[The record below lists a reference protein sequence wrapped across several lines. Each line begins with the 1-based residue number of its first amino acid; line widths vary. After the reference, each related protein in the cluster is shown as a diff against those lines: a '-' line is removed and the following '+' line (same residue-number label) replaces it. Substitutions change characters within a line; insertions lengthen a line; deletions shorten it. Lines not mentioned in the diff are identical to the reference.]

1 VSRPENTTSD
11 WFVVTS
17 FDLRPEIRGLLKLG
31 LPIVLTQ
38 FIQVSNTTVAVLMM
52 GRVGALELAAL
63 GLGGSFMIF
72 VFLVCLGIMMS
83 LSPTIAQHFGA
94 GRDQQIK
101 ESFQQGLWL
110 ALLTGVGAFLL
121 LRQMDHLMLWIGI
134 DPNVVPLV
142 QRYLALAAW
151 SMPATCLYMALR
163 FLCEATGHSKP
174 MLVINV
180 ATLPIVVA
188 GNWAFI
194 FGHLGMPAMG
204 VEGAAANLILVMS
217 LNALGMLLYVVMS
230 RRYRARE
237 LWHSF
242 SRPGAGLIALLKL
255 GIPIAGTLI
264 LDTSFFTAIALM
276 MGKIGHVWLAA
287 HQVAIN
293 YATVAFMIPVSLSS
307 ATMARVGQAIGQNN
321 PWLARARGVLG
332 ISCALLLVVP
342 SILIIFIFPEWVA
355 GLYTDDAEVVM
366 AAVPLLFAA
375 AFLQIF
381 DATYIT
387 AQGALRG
394 LKDVNGPLM
403 ISFSFWAVGLPAA
416 WGLGWGLNWGAPG
429 LWWGMIA
436 GVAATAVL
444 LIWRFHWRASSVLRE
459 PIA

>member
-1 VSRPENTTSD
+1 
-11 WFVVTS
+11 VTS

-366 AAVPLLFAA
+366 AAIPLLFAA

>member
-1 VSRPENTTSD
+1 MRS
-11 WFVVTS
+11 S

-355 GLYTDDAEVVM
+355 GLYTDDAEVIM
-366 AAVPLLFAA
+366 AAVPLLVAA

-394 LKDVNGPLM
+394 FKDVNGPLM

>member
-1 VSRPENTTSD
+1 M
-11 WFVVTS
+11 
-17 FDLRPEIRGLLKLG
+17 
-31 LPIVLTQ
+31 LTQ

>member
-1 VSRPENTTSD
+1 MRS
-11 WFVVTS
+11 S

-110 ALLTGVGAFLL
+110 ALLTGVAAFLL

-134 DPNVVPLV
+134 DANVVPLV

>member
-1 VSRPENTTSD
+1 MRS
-11 WFVVTS
+11 S

-394 LKDVNGPLM
+394 FKDVNGPLM

>member
-1 VSRPENTTSD
+1 MRTA
-11 WFVVTS
+11 
-17 FDLRPEIRGLLKLG
+17 FDLKPEIRGLLKLG

-52 GRVGALELAAL
+52 GRVGSLELAAL

-94 GRDQQIK
+94 GRDEQIK
-101 ESFQQGLWL
+101 TSFQQGLWL
-110 ALLTGVGAFLL
+110 ASVTGIGAFLL
-121 LRQMDHLMLWIGI
+121 LREMDHLMLWIGI
-134 DPNVVPLV
+134 DPAVVPLV
-142 QRYLALAAW
+142 KAYLAFAAW
-151 SMPATCLYMALR
+151 SMPATCLYLALR

-174 MLVINV
+174 MLVINI
-180 ATLPIVVA
+180 ATLPVVLV

-194 FGHLGMPAMG
+194 FGHLGLPPMG

-217 LNALGMLLYVVMS
+217 LNALGMLLYVVTAE
-230 RRYRARE
+230 RYRARA
-237 LWHSF
+237 LWSSF
-242 SRPGAGLIALLKL
+242 TPPAAGLVSLLRL
-255 GIPIAGTLI
+255 GLPIAGTLI

-307 ATMARVGQAIGQNN
+307 ATMARVGQAMGQND
-321 PWLARARGVLG
+321 PRLARARGVLG

-342 SILIIFIFPEWVA
+342 SILMIFIFPEWVA
-355 GLYTDDAEVVM
+355 GLYTDDVEVVV

-394 LKDVNGPLM
+394 FKDVNGPLL
-403 ISFSFWAVGLPAA
+403 ISFSFWIVGLPAA
-416 WGLGWGLNWGAPG
+416 WGFGLGLNWGASG
-429 LWWGMIA
+429 LWWGMIV
-436 GVAATAVL
+436 GVASTAIL
-444 LIWRFHWRASSVLRE
+444 LLWRFHWRAANTLRQV
-459 PIA
+459 PT

>member
-1 VSRPENTTSD
+1 MR
-11 WFVVTS
+11 TS

-121 LRQMDHLMLWIGI
+121 LRQMDYLMLWIGI
-134 DPNVVPLV
+134 DANVVPLV

-174 MLVINV
+174 MLVINI
-180 ATLPIVVA
+180 ATLPVVVA

-194 FGHLGMPAMG
+194 FGHFGMPAMG

-237 LWHSF
+237 LWRSF
-242 SRPGAGLIALLKL
+242 SWPGADLIALLKL

-355 GLYTDDAEVVM
+355 GLYTDDAEVVI

-387 AQGALRG
+387 TQGALRG
-394 LKDVNGPLM
+394 FKDVNGPLM

-459 PIA
+459 AIA

>member
-1 VSRPENTTSD
+1 MRS
-11 WFVVTS
+11 S

-134 DPNVVPLV
+134 DANVVPLV

-174 MLVINV
+174 MLIINI
-180 ATLPIVVA
+180 ATLPVVVA
-188 GNWAFI
+188 GNWALI

-237 LWHSF
+237 LWRSF
-242 SRPGAGLIALLKL
+242 SRPDAGLIALLKL

>member
-1 VSRPENTTSD
+1 
-11 WFVVTS
+11 VTS

-242 SRPGAGLIALLKL
+242 SRPGTGLIALLKL

>member
-1 VSRPENTTSD
+1 MRTA
-11 WFVVTS
+11 
-17 FDLRPEIRGLLKLG
+17 FDLKPEIRGLLKLG

-52 GRVGALELAAL
+52 GRVGSLELAAL

-94 GRDQQIK
+94 GRDEQIK
-101 ESFQQGLWL
+101 TSFQQGLWL
-110 ALLTGVGAFLL
+110 ASVTGIGAFLL
-121 LRQMDHLMLWIGI
+121 LREMDHLMLWIGI
-134 DPNVVPLV
+134 DPAVVPLV
-142 QRYLALAAW
+142 KAYLAFAAW
-151 SMPATCLYMALR
+151 SMPATCLYLALR

-174 MLVINV
+174 MLVINI
-180 ATLPIVVA
+180 ATLPVVLV

-194 FGHLGMPAMG
+194 FGHLGLPPMG

-217 LNALGMLLYVVMS
+217 LNALGMLLYVVTAE
-230 RRYRARE
+230 RYRARG
-237 LWHSF
+237 LWSSF
-242 SRPGAGLIALLKL
+242 TPPGAGLVSLLRL
-255 GIPIAGTLI
+255 GLPIAGTLI

-307 ATMARVGQAIGQNN
+307 ATMARVGQAMGQND
-321 PWLARARGVLG
+321 PRLARARGVLG

-342 SILIIFIFPEWVA
+342 SILMIFIFPEWVA
-355 GLYTDDAEVVM
+355 GLYTDDVEVVV

-394 LKDVNGPLM
+394 FKDVNGPLL
-403 ISFSFWAVGLPAA
+403 ISFSFWIVGLPAA
-416 WGLGWGLNWGAPG
+416 WGFGLGLNWGASG
-429 LWWGMIA
+429 LWWGMIV
-436 GVAATAVL
+436 GVASTAIL
-444 LIWRFHWRASSVLRE
+444 LLWRFHWRAANTLRQ
-459 PIA
+459 ASA

>member
-1 VSRPENTTSD
+1 M
-11 WFVVTS
+11 TS

-134 DPNVVPLV
+134 DANVVPLV

-204 VEGAAANLILVMS
+204 VEGAAANLIFVMS

-355 GLYTDDAEVVM
+355 GLYTDDAEVIM

>member
-1 VSRPENTTSD
+1 
-11 WFVVTS
+11 VTS

-366 AAVPLLFAA
+366 AAIPLLFAA

-459 PIA
+459 PLA

>member
-1 VSRPENTTSD
+1 MRTA
-11 WFVVTS
+11 
-17 FDLRPEIRGLLKLG
+17 FDLKPEIRGLLKLG

-52 GRVGALELAAL
+52 GRVGSLELAAL

-94 GRDQQIK
+94 GRDEQIK
-101 ESFQQGLWL
+101 TSFQQGLWL
-110 ALLTGVGAFLL
+110 ALVTGIGAFLL
-121 LRQMDHLMLWIGI
+121 LREMDHLMLWIGI
-134 DPNVVPLV
+134 DPAVVPLV
-142 QRYLALAAW
+142 KAYLAFAAW
-151 SMPATCLYMALR
+151 SMPATCLYLALR

-174 MLVINV
+174 MLVINI
-180 ATLPIVVA
+180 ATLPVVLI

-194 FGHLGMPAMG
+194 FGHLGLPPMG

-217 LNALGMLLYVVMS
+217 LNALGMLLYVVTAK
-230 RRYRARE
+230 RYRARC
-237 LWHSF
+237 LWSSF
-242 SRPGAGLIALLKL
+242 APPGAGLISLLRL
-255 GIPIAGTLI
+255 GLPIAGTLI

-307 ATMARVGQAIGQNN
+307 ATMARVGQAMGQND
-321 PWLARARGVLG
+321 PRLARARGVLG

-342 SILIIFIFPEWVA
+342 SILMIFIFPKWVA
-355 GLYTDDAEVVM
+355 GLYTNDVEVVV
-366 AAVPLLFAA
+366 AAVPLLVAA

-394 LKDVNGPLM
+394 FKDVNGPLL
-403 ISFSFWAVGLPAA
+403 ISFSFWIVGLPAA
-416 WGLGWGLNWGAPG
+416 WGFGLGLNWGASG
-429 LWWGMIA
+429 LWWGMIV
-436 GVAATAVL
+436 GVASTAIL
-444 LIWRFHWRASSVLRE
+444 LLWRFQWRAANALRQV
-459 PIA
+459 PA

>member
-1 VSRPENTTSD
+1 
-11 WFVVTS
+11 VTS

>member
-1 VSRPENTTSD
+1 VRS
-11 WFVVTS
+11 S

-110 ALLTGVGAFLL
+110 ALLTGVAAFLL

-134 DPNVVPLV
+134 DANVVPLV

>member
-1 VSRPENTTSD
+1 M
-11 WFVVTS
+11 TS

-355 GLYTDDAEVVM
+355 GLYTDDAEVIM

-394 LKDVNGPLM
+394 FKDVNGPLM

>member
-1 VSRPENTTSD
+1 MRA
-11 WFVVTS
+11 S

-110 ALLTGVGAFLL
+110 ALLTGVAAFLL

-134 DPNVVPLV
+134 DANVVPLV

-355 GLYTDDAEVVM
+355 GLYTDDAEVIM

-459 PIA
+459 PLA

>member
-1 VSRPENTTSD
+1 M
-11 WFVVTS
+11 TS

-121 LRQMDHLMLWIGI
+121 LRQMDYLMLWIGI
-134 DPNVVPLV
+134 DASVVPLV

-237 LWHSF
+237 LWRSF
-242 SRPGAGLIALLKL
+242 SRPDAGLIALLKL

>member
-1 VSRPENTTSD
+1 VRS
-11 WFVVTS
+11 S

-174 MLVINV
+174 MLIINI
-180 ATLPIVVA
+180 ATLPVVVA
-188 GNWAFI
+188 GNWALI

-237 LWHSF
+237 LWRSF
-242 SRPGAGLIALLKL
+242 SRPDAGLIALLKL

-355 GLYTDDAEVVM
+355 GLYTDDAEVIM
-366 AAVPLLFAA
+366 AAVPLLVAA

-394 LKDVNGPLM
+394 FKDVNGPLM

>member
-1 VSRPENTTSD
+1 VRA
-11 WFVVTS
+11 S

-110 ALLTGVGAFLL
+110 ALLTGVAAFLL

-134 DPNVVPLV
+134 DANVVPLV

>member
-1 VSRPENTTSD
+1 M
-11 WFVVTS
+11 TS

-110 ALLTGVGAFLL
+110 ALLTGVAAFLL

-134 DPNVVPLV
+134 DANVVPLV

>member
-1 VSRPENTTSD
+1 M
-11 WFVVTS
+11 TS

-355 GLYTDDAEVVM
+355 GLYTDDAEVIM

-444 LIWRFHWRASSVLRE
+444 LIWRFHWRASSVLRA

>member
-1 VSRPENTTSD
+1 M
-11 WFVVTS
+11 TS

-134 DPNVVPLV
+134 DANVVPLV

-355 GLYTDDAEVVM
+355 GLYTDDAEVIM

-394 LKDVNGPLM
+394 FKDVNGPLM

>member
-1 VSRPENTTSD
+1 M
-11 WFVVTS
+11 TS

-134 DPNVVPLV
+134 DANVVPLV

-459 PIA
+459 PLA

>member
-1 VSRPENTTSD
+1 MRS
-11 WFVVTS
+11 S

-134 DPNVVPLV
+134 DANVVPLV

>member
-1 VSRPENTTSD
+1 MRS
-11 WFVVTS
+11 S

-110 ALLTGVGAFLL
+110 ALLTGVAAFLL

-134 DPNVVPLV
+134 DANVVPLV

-355 GLYTDDAEVVM
+355 GLYTDDAEVIM

-459 PIA
+459 PLA

>member
-1 VSRPENTTSD
+1 M
-11 WFVVTS
+11 TS

>member
-1 VSRPENTTSD
+1 MRA
-11 WFVVTS
+11 S

-134 DPNVVPLV
+134 DANVVPLV

-237 LWHSF
+237 LWRSF
-242 SRPGAGLIALLKL
+242 SWPDAGLIALLKL

>member
-1 VSRPENTTSD
+1 VRS
-11 WFVVTS
+11 S

-121 LRQMDHLMLWIGI
+121 LRQMDYLMLWIGI
-134 DPNVVPLV
+134 DASVVPLV

-174 MLVINV
+174 MLIINI
-180 ATLPIVVA
+180 ATLPVVVA
-188 GNWAFI
+188 GNWALI

-237 LWHSF
+237 LWRSF
-242 SRPGAGLIALLKL
+242 SRPDAGLIALLKL

-355 GLYTDDAEVVM
+355 GLYTDDAEVIM

-394 LKDVNGPLM
+394 FKDVNGPLM

>member
-1 VSRPENTTSD
+1 M
-11 WFVVTS
+11 
-17 FDLRPEIRGLLKLG
+17 LKLG

-52 GRVGALELAAL
+52 GRVGSLELAAL

-94 GRDQQIK
+94 GRDEQIK
-101 ESFQQGLWL
+101 TSFQQGLWL
-110 ALLTGVGAFLL
+110 ALVTGIGAFLL
-121 LRQMDHLMLWIGI
+121 LREMDHLMLWIGI
-134 DPNVVPLV
+134 DPAVVPLV
-142 QRYLALAAW
+142 KAYLAFAAW
-151 SMPATCLYMALR
+151 SMPATCLYLALR

-174 MLVINV
+174 MLVINI
-180 ATLPIVVA
+180 ATLPVVLI

-194 FGHLGMPAMG
+194 FGHLGLPPMG

-217 LNALGMLLYVVMS
+217 LNALGMLLYVVTAE
-230 RRYRARE
+230 RYRARA
-237 LWHSF
+237 LWSSF
-242 SRPGAGLIALLKL
+242 TPPGTDLISLLRLGL
-255 GIPIAGTLI
+255 PIAGTLI

-307 ATMARVGQAIGQNN
+307 ATMARVGQAMGQND
-321 PWLARARGVLG
+321 PRLARARGVLG

-342 SILIIFIFPEWVA
+342 SILMIFIFPEWVA
-355 GLYTDDAEVVM
+355 GLYTNDVEVVV
-366 AAVPLLFAA
+366 AAVPLLVAA

-394 LKDVNGPLM
+394 FKDVNGPLL
-403 ISFSFWAVGLPAA
+403 ISFSFWIVGLPAA
-416 WGLGWGLNWGAPG
+416 WGFGWGLNWGASG
-429 LWWGMIA
+429 LWWGMIV
-436 GVAATAVL
+436 GVASTAIL
-444 LIWRFHWRASSVLRE
+444 LLWRFQWRAANALRQV
-459 PIA
+459 PA

>member
-1 VSRPENTTSD
+1 MRS
-11 WFVVTS
+11 S

-121 LRQMDHLMLWIGI
+121 LRQMDYLMLWIGI
-134 DPNVVPLV
+134 DASVVPLV

-174 MLVINV
+174 MLVINI

-194 FGHLGMPAMG
+194 FGHFGIPAMG

-237 LWHSF
+237 LWRSF
-242 SRPGAGLIALLKL
+242 SWPGASLIALLKL